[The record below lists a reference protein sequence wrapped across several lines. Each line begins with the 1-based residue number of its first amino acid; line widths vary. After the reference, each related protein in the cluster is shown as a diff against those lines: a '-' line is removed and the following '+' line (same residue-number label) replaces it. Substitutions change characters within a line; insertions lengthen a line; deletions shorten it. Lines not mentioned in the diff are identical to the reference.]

1 MRRDACYVLPEA
13 QDTVAV
19 TFWMPLCSTNARN
32 GTMQYIRGG
41 HIDAHRD
48 QSLRALPRVV
58 DGGRTLEHLHEPG
71 WNEETQR
78 NGTVT
83 GFMTIPEDNLPTGE
97 VVTVDVE
104 QGEMIVTSNIMPHR
118 SLPNWSREMRW
129 SCDWRVQDMRL
140 PHGWASNADGGGGG
154 CYQLTSDDPS
164 FVPDWECIPGP
175 PAADCALHPYSWIDE
190 AGTFHRH

>member
-1 MRRDACYVLPEA
+1 MMYCA
-13 QDTVAV
+13 
-19 TFWMPLCSTNARN
+19 
-32 GTMQYIRGG
+32 GTMQYIRGR

-118 SLPNWSREMRW
+118 SLPNWSEEMRW

-140 PHGWASNADGGGGG
+140 PHGWGSNEDGSGGG
-154 CYQLTSDDPS
+154 CCGDKRSTVHFRGSDLLVFGFHDS
-164 FVPDWECIPGP
+164 
-175 PAADCALHPYSWIDE
+175 
-190 AGTFHRH
+190 TFSRR